1 MKKCGLLISGLFV
14 ILSLLLYGSQ
24 AMAAEKTGFIDIR
37 KIMLESDAG
46 KKASEEFKKLVDK
59 DRSQIQAKEAE
70 LKKLKEELDK
80 QRTIL
85 TEAAMK
91 DKEAAYQKKFR
102 DYQII
107 VKDANEEL
115 QAKEQDLSKKLIPE
129 ILKVVNAI
137 GDREKYTL
145 IIDISSMPTPYH
157 AKQNDITQKVIEE
170 FNRNYKPSK

>member
-91 DKEAAYQKKFR
+91 DKEAAFR
-102 DYQII
+102 
-107 VKDANEEL
+107 
-115 QAKEQDLSKKLIPE
+115 
-129 ILKVVNAI
+129 
-137 GDREKYTL
+137 
-145 IIDISSMPTPYH
+145 
-157 AKQNDITQKVIEE
+157 
-170 FNRNYKPSK
+170 